1 MVSIKRKTQ
10 MKYKLLLT
18 GLFGISSL
26 AQAVV
31 VEGTETGET
40 AEVAT
45 AEVFSK
51 EDGKVV
57 TASSEVKEVTFEQL
71 VDDLLIEPIN
81 KNTISKFEL
90 TSTALVE
97 VKDENGN
104 NIEGNSGDLVF
115 ELPFKISLDKEYT
128 KSIRKVFTALKD
140 SEGKSFSLYSTEIN
154 TANERNINQANV
166 SEEKLNY
173 LMNKLTEEKA
183 FKLRL
188 VLEEKDGTELT
199 SIQPAYNHR
208 LSNGGYIIKYNNE
221 FQNQDVISS
230 LIEDKGF
237 KPQISQSNLT
247 FFTGSVEGKILFGLS
262 KDLVNEINNGGKI
275 KVDFVN

>member
-1 MVSIKRKTQ
+1 

-81 KNTISKFEL
+81 KNTISKIEL

-104 NIEGNSGDLVF
+104 NVEGNSGDLVF

-140 SEGKSFSLYSTEIN
+140 SEGKSFSLNSTEIN
-154 TANERNINQANV
+154 TAKERNINQANV

-173 LMNKLTEEKA
+173 LMNKLTEEKE

-237 KPQISQSNLT
+237 KPQISQSNLN

-275 KVDFVN
+275 KVDFIN

>member
-1 MVSIKRKTQ
+1 M
-10 MKYKLLLT
+10 
-18 GLFGISSL
+18 
-26 AQAVV
+26 
-31 VEGTETGET
+31 
-40 AEVAT
+40 
-45 AEVFSK
+45 
-51 EDGKVV
+51 
-57 TASSEVKEVTFEQL
+57 
-71 VDDLLIEPIN
+71 
-81 KNTISKFEL
+81 
-90 TSTALVE
+90 VE

-104 NIEGNSGDLVF
+104 NVEGNSGDLVF

-140 SEGKSFSLYSTEIN
+140 SEGKSFSLNSTEIN

-208 LSNGGYIIKYNNE
+208 LANGGYIIKYNNE

-275 KVDFVN
+275 KVDFIN

>member
-1 MVSIKRKTQ
+1 

-31 VEGTETGET
+31 VKGTGTGET

-104 NIEGNSGDLVF
+104 NVEGNSGDLVF

-140 SEGKSFSLYSTEIN
+140 SEGKSFSLNSTEIN
-154 TANERNINQANV
+154 TAKERNINQANV

-173 LMNKLTEEKA
+173 LMNKLTEEKE

-237 KPQISQSNLT
+237 KPQISQSNLN

-275 KVDFVN
+275 KVDFIN